1 MTTPSDSVMADH
13 ELQSFGKE
21 WVLVKIRYFQ
31 PSLCDLQVQVLAG
44 PWKIT
49 DVVAL
54 STLIQ
59 AGLRVEIIA

>member
-1 MTTPSDSVMADH
+1 MITASDTLMAAH

-21 WVLVKIRYFQ
+21 WVLVKYSCFRHGIGPVY
-31 PSLCDLQVQVLAG
+31 QVLAG

-59 AGLRVEIIA
+59 AGLRVEVVA